1 MNTQSI
7 RKRTLFAGTLVAAI
21 AMAVALLGT
30 TVASAQPARDRG
42 PWERLDLTQEQR
54 EKVREIVKE
63 HRDASRAELHAKLK
77 GVLTEEQLE
86 QFDKMERGRRG
97 SMWDN
102 RPGRRGQGRGD
113 MSNRGRGWDRG
124 RDRGRCGECDCNRGG
139 HGHGRKGM
147 RRGGAERGDFGRPGG
162 PGPHMGEFREERG
175 ARMVER
181 LGVVLDLTD
190 AQKDKVASIV
200 KEHQAQ
206 FKDFDRSQLS
216 FEERQQTRDAH
227 RALLA
232 NRIKGVLNDEQQ
244 AKYDEWMKTMPG
256 PRHGGKGKR
265 K

>member
-7 RKRTLFAGTLVAAI
+7 RNRTLLAGGLVAVI
-21 AMAVALLGT
+21 ALVITLAGT

-54 EKVREIVKE
+54 QKVREIVKE
-63 HRDASRAELHAKLK
+63 HREASRQELREKLK

-86 QFDKMERGRRG
+86 QFDKTDRGPRG
-97 SMWDN
+97 GMWDN
-102 RPGRRGQGRGD
+102 RPGRQGRNDMRGRRGD
-113 MSNRGRGWDRG
+113 RGRGWDRG
-124 RDRGRCGECDCNRGG
+124 RCGGCDCDRGR
-139 HGHGRKGM
+139 HGHGGMGM
-147 RRGGAERGDFGRPGG
+147 RRGGMGRGDFGRPGG

-190 AQKDKVASIV
+190 AQQEKVAAIV
-200 KEHQAQ
+200 EEQQAQ
-206 FKDFDRSQLS
+206 FKDFDRSKLS

-232 NRIKGVLNDEQQ
+232 NRIKEVLNDEQK
-244 AKYDEWMKTMPG
+244 AKYDEWMDTM
-256 PRHGGKGKR
+256 RGKGKR
-265 K
+265 R